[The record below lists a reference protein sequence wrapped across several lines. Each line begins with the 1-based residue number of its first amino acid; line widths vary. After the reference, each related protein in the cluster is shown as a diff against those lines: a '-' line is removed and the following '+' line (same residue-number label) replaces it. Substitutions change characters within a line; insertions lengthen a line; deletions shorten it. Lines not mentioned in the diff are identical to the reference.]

1 MDQTEGTRPRV
12 AGREPRRIAL
22 VLEYDGT
29 EYRGFQRQTR
39 SRTIQ
44 GELERALE
52 GLTGAATRTQ
62 GAGRTDAGAHAKGQV
77 AAFTTT
83 APYPQETFQRA
94 LNATLPFD
102 IRVRAA
108 REVDLRFDPRRHALS
123 RVYRYLI
130 LPRATPSVFWRR
142 YVHQA
147 PEGLDIEL
155 MDRAARMLVG
165 CHDFRAFSGR
175 GMVRGR
181 GSVRRMMRAEV
192 TRRGSLVAVELE
204 ADAFLPHQVR
214 RIAGTLVSLGLGK
227 MDIQGF
233 ESLTRSGDPAAAG
246 AALPARGLYLVRLT
260 YREELEA
267 GDGTGRGL
275 AVRPQIPG
283 TERGE
288 WAPWLR

>member
-1 MDQTEGTRPRV
+1 MDQTGSGTRV
-12 AGREPRRIAL
+12 EGREPRRIAL

-52 GLTGAATRTQ
+52 GLTGGVTRTQ

-83 APYPQETFQRA
+83 VPYPLETLKRA

-108 REVDLRFDPRRHALS
+108 REVELRFDPRRHALS

-130 LPRATPSVFWRR
+130 LPRGAPSALWRR
-142 YVHQA
+142 YVYQA
-147 PEGLDIEL
+147 PEGLDVAL
-155 MDRAARMLVG
+155 MDRAAQTLVG

-192 TRRGSLVAVELE
+192 ARRGPLVAVELE

-214 RIAGTLVSLGLGK
+214 RIAGTLVRLGLGR
-227 MDIQGF
+227 MDIPGF
-233 ESLTRSGDPAAAG
+233 RSLTQSDAPDAAG
-246 AALPARGLYLVRLT
+246 PALPARGLYLVRVK
-260 YREELEA
+260 YREDLEA
-267 GDGTGRGL
+267 RGGEDQEL
-275 AVRPQIPG
+275 SVAVGQ
-283 TERGE
+283 
-288 WAPWLR
+288 